1 MYYSSISTMK
11 FTSAFSL
18 LAYAI
23 KVGKTQATCGACL
36 PMPPVSKSFQTLRI
50 YNITDPNWTA
60 EQAMEEAAN
69 TIALTLAKMPGFQR
83 YTAAATGDSR
93 NVLYMNQFD
102 TKEEAQ
108 AAQDATSDP
117 SNSAHVHNAN
127 EGKLELFVS
136 AVTEGYAS
144 FPQGSCFTESQVGKT
159 LTSGLYTYQ
168 DPASVDIAEEFTL
181 EQDWYNELYS
191 QTPGFVM
198 TYVSTNA
205 PAGSDKSVWKIMES
219 EADEAAY
226 QALKAEANYQW
237 TGPPSDLVISTVGTI
252 GLDVLCSDATDVP
265 VLPPA
270 PATTATAKAS
280 KASSAKSSKT

>member
-1 MYYSSISTMK
+1 MK
-11 FTSAFSL
+11 FTGAFSL

-23 KVGKTQATCGACL
+23 KVGKTQATCGKCL
-36 PMPPVSKSFQTLRI
+36 PLPPASKSFQTIRI

-60 EQAMEEAAN
+60 EQAMEEAAK
-69 TIALTLAKMPGFQR
+69 TTALTLAKMPGFQR
-83 YTAAATGDSR
+83 YTAAATGNSQL
-93 NVLYMNQFD
+93 VLFMNQFASE
-102 TKEEAQ
+102 EEAQ

-117 SNSAHVHNAN
+117 SSSTHVNNAN
-127 EGKLELFVS
+127 NGKLELFVS

-144 FPQGSCFTESQVGKT
+144 FPEGKCFTESQVGKT

-168 DPASVDIAEEFTL
+168 DPASVDIAEQFTL

-191 QTPGFVM
+191 QTPGFIM
-198 TYVSTNA
+198 NYVSANV

-226 QALKAEANYQW
+226 QALKAEKGYEW
-237 TGPPSDLVISTVGTI
+237 TGAANDKVISTIGTI
-252 GLDVLCSDATDVP
+252 GIDVLCSGAHLTDATDVS
-265 VLPPA
+265 VPPSA
-270 PATTATAKAS
+270 PATTAAAKAS

>member
-1 MYYSSISTMK
+1 MK

-23 KVGKTQATCGACL
+23 KVGKTQATCGKCL
-36 PMPPVSKSFQTLRI
+36 PLPPDSKSFQTIR
-50 YNITDPNWTA
+50 YFNITDPNWTA
-60 EQAMEEAAN
+60 EQAMEAAAK
-69 TIALTLAKMPGFQR
+69 TYAPLFAKMPGFQR

-93 NVLYMNQFD
+93 LVLFMNQFASA
-102 TKEEAQ
+102 EEAK
-108 AAQDATSDP
+108 AAQEAASDH
-117 SNSAHVHNAN
+117 SSSTHLSTDND
-127 EGKLELFVS
+127 GKLELFVS
-136 AVTEGYAS
+136 AVTEGYAA
-144 FPQGSCFTESQVGKT
+144 FPQGGCFAESQVGKT
-159 LTSGLYTYQ
+159 LTSGLFTYQ

-226 QALKAEANYQW
+226 QALKAEKGYEW
-237 TGPPSDLVISTVGTI
+237 TGSATDIVIWTAGTI
-252 GLDVLCSDATDVP
+252 GIDVLCSGAHLTDATDVP
-265 VLPPA
+265 VPPA
-270 PATTATAKAS
+270 PATAATAKAS
-280 KASSAKSSKT
+280 KASSSKSSKT